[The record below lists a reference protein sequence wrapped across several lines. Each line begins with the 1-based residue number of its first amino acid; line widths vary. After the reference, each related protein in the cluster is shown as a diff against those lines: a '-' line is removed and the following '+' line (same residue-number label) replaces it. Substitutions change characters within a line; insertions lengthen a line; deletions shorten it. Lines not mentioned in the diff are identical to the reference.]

1 MSDAGG
7 AMLSLGSAAATN
19 GVPNP
24 LPQLSSVLHA
34 LAQRICRCEM
44 QNTEIQDEK
53 WQIQNQLRQMES
65 LALADWN
72 PKQSLINVENMI
84 ISPIKPLIFFWQCL
98 CAPQMAAERIWAQ
111 APHRENLKKVSWFQ
125 VHRCC
130 CHNCCR
136 CLLTNCNKICLGEK
150 KKSVAEVNILS

>member
-53 WQIQNQLRQMES
+53 WQIQNQLRPMES
-65 LALADWN
+65 LASAVAALVQYADN
-72 PKQSLINVENMI
+72 VLGSLPYNMI
-84 ISPIKPLIFFWQCL
+84 EIQ
-98 CAPQMAAERIWAQ
+98 
-111 APHRENLKKVSWFQ
+111 NKVS
-125 VHRCC
+125 
-130 CHNCCR
+130 
-136 CLLTNCNKICLGEK
+136 
-150 KKSVAEVNILS
+150 